1 MGGAGCRTTGAR
13 ATRRGPRKKGSCS
26 LLQVANAHKQH
37 RAGPLISLRQIRAP
51 SQCTI
56 SLPPLF
62 PLTTSSSSGST
73 NRAPRSSLPPCR
85 RPFPAGASKAGR
97 QAVLHVGPRR
107 GDGGGVMRFQSRSFS
122 SRARRARSQPSSS
135 LSLHSRYSP
144 SPFVFCFSPLGT
156 LGVWIVCAN

>member
-13 ATRRGPRKKGSCS
+13 ATRRGPRKKRGSCS

-56 SLPPLF
+56 SP

-122 SRARRARSQPSSS
+122 SRARRARSQPFFSS
-135 LSLHSRYSP
+135 LSA
-144 SPFVFCFSPLGT
+144 FSLFA
-156 LGVWIVCAN
+156 VSVCVLFFPH